1 MMEYNLVIQIIF
13 QNESIEG
20 GFVKPNEEDSDDG
33 IQSSDSNNFSK

>member
-20 GFVKPNEEDSDDG
+20 GFVKPKILKENRSE
-33 IQSSDSNNFSK
+33 I